1 MVFFRL
7 LILLAGLGVVSA
19 VLAWLITGRR
29 RYLIVAANI
38 FKFALVAGLVFFAIL
53 IFERIE

>member
-19 VLAWLITGRR
+19 VLAWLMTGRR

-38 FKFALVAGLVFFAIL
+38 FKCALVLALVFFAVL
-53 IFERIE
+53 IFERLE